1 MRKGRK
7 RYIERNGGY
16 YVYEY
21 ILYWYVL
28 ILLYQ
33 LLGYYVYYLVYF
45 LCFEEVGGILYCTR
59 LKALG

>member
-7 RYIERNGGY
+7 RYMKRNEGY

-33 LLGYYVYYLVYF
+33 LLGYYVY
-45 LCFEEVGGILYCTR
+45 C
-59 LKALG
+59 

>member
-1 MRKGRK
+1 MREGRKGNMK
-7 RYIERNGGY
+7 RDELD

-33 LLGYYVYYLVYF
+33 LLGY
-45 LCFEEVGGILYCTR
+45 
-59 LKALG
+59 